1 MRLRT
6 DACPVSEARGTRR
19 GVTSHCP
26 RDHARLDR
34 QQPLPLKFFA
44 GELAGAPNCFRLLS
58 NSPFGRLFVVPVQLH
73 LAKNALALHLLFQD
87 LESLLNIV
95 VAYENLHSVFL
106 DRAIAVTDA
115 KALGPL
121 AYGR

>member
-1 MRLRT
+1 
-6 DACPVSEARGTRR
+6 
-19 GVTSHCP
+19 
-26 RDHARLDR
+26 
-34 QQPLPLKFFA
+34 
-44 GELAGAPNCFRLLS
+44 
-58 NSPFGRLFVVPVQLH
+58 
-73 LAKNALALHLLFQD
+73 LHLLFQD

-121 AYGR
+121 AYGRERLPGPMAARMICLDIVFPPADGQSRLPFARQRRPREIAVLRQSFGR